1 MDYDSSTK
9 FISSLAKFLQ
19 SLCNGYVEFDNGV
32 QVIGHLYLNVDTGK
46 TIDYVLNEKV
56 CKTDENSVTFISN
69 SFHAQPAEK
78 PKPPGKRPD
87 NDPDKNELKAEVET
101 NQTELRG
108 SNAGSLSSS
117 RNQGSNSSL
126 AGTKRPL
133 SPSKKDSMKSGHA
146 SPRNKRNR
154 QDFDVGNSTLSMSE
168 SIESSPADIY
178 QQSLSSHEASSF
190 SESYQQNFFAGDE
203 NSVGDGQ
210 EQRDIKPTFDTDITF
225 IKEEYAPSS
234 GLQSENQ
241 AIQDDGSQADNSSG
255 YSHSYPNQ
263 QFHSG
268 GYAGQGNFNPNQ
280 RSTFNPAGYNSGNSQ
295 MEGSDVSND
304 PSVGKW
310 CRSGWGPSQ
319 GQNSGSGFVSPEV
332 LLQGGNF
339 NMAFTEEPATFTIP
353 VNDNL
358 HRNRTKRW
366 ADRARRFLCH
376 ECKKCGFVSRDPFLM
391 ANHKRTCN
399 GKRHLTCPVCSK
411 VLSRYDALAEHL
423 RGIHGIGDKVGCKY
437 CGKSF
442 KYRPQMYQHQSV
454 CHLKPSKSNSR
465 TGSLLESGAADM
477 KLTFPYDVCGSPS
490 AGSGTLAKNEVHF

>member
-241 AIQDDGSQADNSSG
+241 AM
-255 YSHSYPNQ
+255 
-263 QFHSG
+263 
-268 GYAGQGNFNPNQ
+268 QGKQ
-280 RSTFNPAGYNSGNSQ
+280 VWS
-295 MEGSDVSND
+295 
-304 PSVGKW
+304 
-310 CRSGWGPSQ
+310 
-319 GQNSGSGFVSPEV
+319 
-332 LLQGGNF
+332 
-339 NMAFTEEPATFTIP
+339 
-353 VNDNL
+353 
-358 HRNRTKRW
+358 
-366 ADRARRFLCH
+366 
-376 ECKKCGFVSRDPFLM
+376 
-391 ANHKRTCN
+391 
-399 GKRHLTCPVCSK
+399 
-411 VLSRYDALAEHL
+411 
-423 RGIHGIGDKVGCKY
+423 
-437 CGKSF
+437 
-442 KYRPQMYQHQSV
+442 
-454 CHLKPSKSNSR
+454 
-465 TGSLLESGAADM
+465 
-477 KLTFPYDVCGSPS
+477 
-490 AGSGTLAKNEVHF
+490 